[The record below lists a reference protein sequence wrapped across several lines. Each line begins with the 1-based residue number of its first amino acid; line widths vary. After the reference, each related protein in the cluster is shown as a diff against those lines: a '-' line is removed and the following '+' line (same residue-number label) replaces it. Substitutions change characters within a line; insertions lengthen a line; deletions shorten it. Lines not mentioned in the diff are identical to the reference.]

1 LNNLDL
7 LKELCALPGISGHEG
22 PVTDRIQA
30 ALKPLGFESHRDR
43 IGNLVARIPGNGCRG
58 VLFAHMD
65 EVGLIVRRIHPAGFI
80 YVERVGGASTQ
91 VLPGQRVHLWTE
103 EGPIPGAIGAR
114 HQHVSDPQETIDL
127 ANLYIDI
134 GAASRDQVLN
144 RGIQVGTPVT
154 YAAGFDV
161 LDGRVSGKSLDDR
174 LGCFLLLSLAEQLR
188 SQPLPVDLS
197 LVFVVQ
203 EEMILT
209 GAVPAIYDLEPDW
222 AIGLDATLA
231 FDTPDLTGGQN
242 DIALGEG
249 TVIKVMD
256 HLRGQGLGF
265 ISHLG
270 LRQHV
275 ERTARERGIRFQR
288 EVVTGLSTAATPL
301 PYLRSGLPV
310 AAVSFPLRYAHSPV
324 EMVDLG
330 DAQASLD
337 LLAGLVFQPWDG

>member
-1 LNNLDL
+1 
-7 LKELCALPGISGHEG
+7 
-22 PVTDRIQA
+22 
-30 ALKPLGFESHRDR
+30 
-43 IGNLVARIPGNGCRG
+43 
-58 VLFAHMD
+58 
-65 EVGLIVRRIHPAGFI
+65 
-80 YVERVGGASTQ
+80 
-91 VLPGQRVHLWTE
+91 LPGQRVHLWTE
-103 EGPIPGAIGAR
+103 AGPVSGVIGAR
-114 HQHVSDPQETIDL
+114 HQHVSDPQEAIDL

-144 RGIQVGTPVT
+144 RGIQVGIPVT

-203 EEMILT
+203 EETILT

-275 ERTARERGIRFQR
+275 ERTAQEKGIRFQR

-301 PYLRSGLPV
+301 PYLRSRLPV

-324 EMVDLG
+324 DMVDVG
-330 DAQASLD
+330 DAQASLH

>member
-1 LNNLDL
+1 MNNLDL
-7 LKELCALPGISGHEG
+7 LAELCTLPGIAGHEG
-22 PVTDRIQA
+22 PVSDRIQA
-30 ALKPLGFESHRDR
+30 ALKSLGLESFRDR
-43 IGNLVARIPGNGCRG
+43 IGNLVARLPGNGRRG
-58 VLFAHMD
+58 VIFAHMD
-65 EVGLIVRRIHPAGFI
+65 EVGLIVRKIHPAGFI
-80 YVERVGGASTQ
+80 YVERVGGASAQ
-91 VLPGQRVHLWTE
+91 VLSGQRVHLWTS
-103 EGPIPGAIGAR
+103 EGPVTGAVGAR
-114 HQHVSDPQETIDL
+114 HQHISNPQEVVDL

-134 GAASRDQVLN
+134 GLDSRELVLG

-154 YAAGFDV
+154 YAGGLDV
-161 LDGRVSGKSLDDR
+161 LDRRVSGKSLDDR
-174 LGCFLLLSLAEQLR
+174 MGCFLLLRLAEMLR
-188 SQPLPVDLS
+188 SHTLPVDLS

-203 EEMILT
+203 EETILR

-222 AIGLDATLA
+222 AVGLDATLA
-231 FDTPDLTGGQN
+231 FDTPDLADGQN
-242 DIALGEG
+242 EIALGQG

-270 LRQHV
+270 LRQHA
-275 ERTARERGIRFQR
+275 ERVAESRGIRIQR

-310 AAVSFPLRYAHSPV
+310 AAISFPLRYAHSPV

-337 LLAGLVFQPWDG
+337 LMEGLVLQPWEG